1 MDLLERYLQAVGQYL
16 PEETRADT
24 MAELRA
30 NLLEQMDARAEELGR
45 PLTEGEAGDVLRA
58 HGKPELVALRYL
70 PQQSLIG
77 PTIYPFYRMTM
88 ARVLPLVIFV
98 SAIAGGI
105 DFVTGQHGS
114 PAHAL
119 VGFALGLIPS
129 LLISAAVI
137 TIVFATIE
145 RTLDHGKLKWK
156 WDAWDPAK
164 LPAVKA
170 QAGGENTPKSAV
182 KRVIDLIVHCLWM
195 AYVLWVPWHP
205 FWILGPGVFYLD
217 TLGVALAPVWHTFYL
232 LLIVL
237 LVVQLAMKLI
247 AFLPAF
253 QSWLKPLKLGTDLLG
268 VVAIGLLAWVPIYF
282 VPAGPAVDLEKI
294 AQVNHAVGL
303 AFKIAFVI
311 SLAGVPLAGLLK
323 RGWGYLKRQLPTERF
338 VF

>member
-16 PEETRADT
+16 PEETREDT
-24 MAELRA
+24 IAELRA
-30 NLLEQMDARAEELGR
+30 NLLERMDARSEELGR
-45 PLTEGEAGDVLRA
+45 PLEQGDVEAILRE

-98 SAIAGGI
+98 SAIVGGI
-105 DFVTGQHGS
+105 DFVTGLHGS

-129 LLISAAVI
+129 LFISAAVI
-137 TIVFATIE
+137 TIIFATIE
-145 RTLDHGKLKWK
+145 RTLDYGKLKWK

-164 LPAVKA
+164 LPAVRV
-170 QAGGENTPKSAV
+170 QAGGESTPKSAV

-205 FWILGPGVFYLD
+205 FWLLGPGVFYLD
-217 TLGVALAPVWHTFYL
+217 TLGVALAPAWHTFY
-232 LLIVL
+232 VL
-237 LVVQLAMKLI
+237 LVVLLVIQLAMKLI
-247 AFLPAF
+247 AFLPSF
-253 QSWLKPLKLGTDLLG
+253 QSWMKPLKLGTDVLG
-268 VVAIGLLAWVPIYF
+268 VVAIGFLAWVPIYF
-282 VPAGPAVDLEKI
+282 LPAGPAADLDKI
-294 AQVNHAVGL
+294 AQVNHAVGV
-303 AFKIAFVI
+303 AFKIAFGFSV
-311 SLAGVPLAGLLK
+311 VGLQFLK
-323 RGWGYLKRQLPTERF
+323 QGWGYLKRRFPAERF